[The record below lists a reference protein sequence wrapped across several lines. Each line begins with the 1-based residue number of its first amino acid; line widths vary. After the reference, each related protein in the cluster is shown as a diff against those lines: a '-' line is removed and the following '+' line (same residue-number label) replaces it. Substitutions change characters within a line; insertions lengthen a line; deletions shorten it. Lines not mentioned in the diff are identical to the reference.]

1 MVAILVERLANIVW
15 APMVLVVVG
24 SARCRCIEDCSGEFD
39 VVVNNVQLAEKDELV
54 KKDVLELNVELFGVE
69 Q

>member
-1 MVAILVERLANIVW
+1 MI
-15 APMVLVVVG
+15 VVVC
-24 SARCRCIEDCSGEFD
+24 SAWCRCIEDCSGEFG
-39 VVVNNVQLAEKDELV
+39 VVVNNVQLAEKAELV